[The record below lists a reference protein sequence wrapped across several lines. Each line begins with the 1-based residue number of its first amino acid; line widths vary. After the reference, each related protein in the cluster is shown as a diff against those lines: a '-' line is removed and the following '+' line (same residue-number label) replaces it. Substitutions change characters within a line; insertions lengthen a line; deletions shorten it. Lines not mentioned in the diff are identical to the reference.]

1 MKKPS
6 FFCKGGIRDA
16 LRCMWCYFLVLSI
29 PLKVKRNA
37 CGIILVFQPQF
48 LMEMDRVA
56 ILRMDVSLMTK
67 MVNKEVQ
74 WA

>member
-1 MKKPS
+1 MHV
-6 FFCKGGIRDA
+6 
-16 LRCMWCYFLVLSI
+16 WCYFLVLSI

-48 LMEMDRVA
+48 LMEVDRVA